1 MAKIHLKGLVFDPDR
16 HGKDRYYVRVRGH
29 KKYRM
34 REAAGS
40 EAFFSEYHAV
50 MRDMGAAKE
59 PTRVKRYSLDWLVNQ
74 YFVSP
79 AFQIEYKEATRRQQ
93 RNILTRICAE
103 HGDKDTR
110 GITSKVV
117 RAGRDARASKP
128 GAANNYLKTLKAL
141 FAWAVE
147 QEILEVNPVIGVK
160 RLKPKS
166 ASGFH
171 TWTVDECLAYE
182 AYHALGTT
190 ARLSY
195 ALMLYAGARR
205 SDVVKLGRQHI
216 TADGWIAWDQTKT
229 DKRIEMPILPAL
241 KEAIDAHPVTGLHF
255 IVTAY
260 GKPFSADG
268 FGSKMKQ
275 WTQEA
280 GLPGRCASHGLRK
293 ALAARL
299 AEGGATDEQ
308 IASILGHSDTRS
320 TKTYTRSADQKR
332 LAEAAMR
339 TIEGQSVPLGETLS
353 RHVRQNG
360 DKSQ

>member
-1 MAKIHLKGLVFDPDR
+1 MIHHFEMSPIQSRQNLMGQSLTDQNLMGQSLTGQNLVDLIL
-16 HGKDRYYVRVRGH
+16 VL
-29 KKYRM
+29 
-34 REAAGS
+34 
-40 EAFFSEYHAV
+40 
-50 MRDMGAAKE
+50 
-59 PTRVKRYSLDWLVNQ
+59 SLADLN
-74 YFVSP
+74 F
-79 AFQIEYKEATRRQQ
+79 
-93 RNILTRICAE
+93 
-103 HGDKDTR
+103 
-110 GITSKVV
+110 
-117 RAGRDARASKP
+117 
-128 GAANNYLKTLKAL
+128 
-141 FAWAVE
+141 
-147 QEILEVNPVIGVK
+147 
-160 RLKPKS
+160 RL
-166 ASGFH
+166 H
-171 TWTVDECLAYE
+171 
-182 AYHALGTT
+182 
-190 ARLSY
+190 
-195 ALMLYAGARR
+195 
-205 SDVVKLGRQHI
+205 
-216 TADGWIAWDQTKT
+216 ADGWIAWDQTKT